1 MKLAYIASDLSA
13 LDNESTIAAQNYEL
27 IHFYLADRKPLYKF
41 QEIEKQHLLVDHL
54 AVAPEDKL
62 QTEAHKNIRKKIKLS
77 WDAFLQNIYVGRNF
91 NLIEETSSVKSTKE
105 VFSIDDISFLKF
117 SRDLGKYSI
126 ENSQKQIVDYD
137 FLLIENN
144 QFIMNLIIEKQQN
157 LFFSFTEQSRC
168 LLTLNYKI
176 ESTLSQF
183 QQQRE
188 FILIDSSDVNSTF
201 DNWYLISTDKDVLR
215 CSFYIPIEVQR
226 TEEYLNFL
234 NARVQEMIKRNFVS
248 ISKLTYIDSS
258 LAPVDGYYRYKAQL
272 RNSRA
277 GALVPKYFLW
287 SETKRKGH
295 LQNVLK
301 NKNNFKQILLEK
313 KWKKEESY
321 D

>member
-13 LDNESTIAAQNYEL
+13 LDNESVIASQNYEL
-27 IHFYLADRKPLYKF
+27 IHFYLADQKPIYKY
-41 QEIEKQHLLVDHL
+41 QEIEKQHLFVDHL
-54 AVAPEDKL
+54 TIVPDEKS
-62 QTEAHKNIRKKIKLS
+62 QTEVHKNVKKRIKPS
-77 WDAFLQNIYVGRNF
+77 WDSFLHNIYVGRNF
-91 NLIEETSSVKSTKE
+91 NFIDDTNDVKPTKE
-105 VFSIDDISFLKF
+105 VFSIDDISYLKY

-126 ENSQKQIVDYD
+126 ENAQKQIVDYD

-144 QFIMNLIIEKQQN
+144 QFIMNSIIEKQQN

-168 LLTLNYKI
+168 LLTLSYKV
-176 ESTLSQF
+176 ESTLAHFLQL
-183 QQQRE
+183 RE
-188 FILIDSSDVNSTF
+188 FILIDNSKVNSTF
-201 DNWYLISTDKDVLR
+201 DNWYIISIDKDVLK

-234 NARVQEMIKRNFVS
+234 NTRIQEMICRHLVT
-248 ISKLTYIDSS
+248 ISSLSYIESS

-287 SETKRKGH
+287 SESKRKGH
-295 LQNVLK
+295 LQNILK
-301 NKNNFKQILLEK
+301 NKNNFKQMLLDK